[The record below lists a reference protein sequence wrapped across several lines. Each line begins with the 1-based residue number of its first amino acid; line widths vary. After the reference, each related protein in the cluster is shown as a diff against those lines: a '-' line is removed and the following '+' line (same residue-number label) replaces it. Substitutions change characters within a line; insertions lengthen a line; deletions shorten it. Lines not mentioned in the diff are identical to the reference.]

1 MNLLAWSYEESV
13 KRVSAKVQ
21 EWKAVILKKSTLTDE
36 IARELYRAR
45 GELSKWGGDRSK
57 LTNGNL
63 VSWQQYLTDVGLAT
77 HDRSPLA

>member
-45 GELSKWGGDRSK
+45 GELRKQGWR
-57 LTNGNL
+57 
-63 VSWQQYLTDVGLAT
+63 
-77 HDRSPLA
+77 